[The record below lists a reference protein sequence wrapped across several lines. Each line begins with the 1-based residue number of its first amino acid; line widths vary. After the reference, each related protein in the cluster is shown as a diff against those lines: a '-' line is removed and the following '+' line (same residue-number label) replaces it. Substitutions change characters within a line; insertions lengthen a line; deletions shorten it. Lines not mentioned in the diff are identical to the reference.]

1 MWHLDGASDST
12 SQSDSTSARRSLA
25 LLDAAGVQPGV
36 DGVAG
41 KAAMFN
47 VSDNH
52 KGVYAYENSDGALTG
67 LTNMTVEV
75 WTKTTGAPSYNGYLF
90 FCERDGATAYMV
102 YQKKDTAKLTCDY
115 YYDKDGTATYFWGDS
130 TEIDENDWDH
140 VAFRYDGSNGRTS
153 VVLNGV
159 AKTPK
164 TPGCYG
170 LMAGTG
176 KFFLGNRAN
185 SWASNA
191 FPGSIDEVRI
201 SSVARSDAWL
211 AATRATIADN
221 AAFTTYGAAKDNVR
235 GTVLFF
241 K

>member
-1 MWHLDGASDST
+1 
-12 SQSDSTSARRSLA
+12 
-25 LLDAAGVQPGV
+25 
-36 DGVAG
+36 
-41 KAAMFN
+41 
-47 VSDNH
+47 
-52 KGVYAYENSDGALTG
+52 
-67 LTNMTVEV
+67 MTVEV
-75 WTKTTGAPSYNGYLF
+75 WTKTTGAPSYNNGYLF
-90 FCERDGATAYMV
+90 FCERDGATAYTV
-102 YQKKDTAKLTCDY
+102 YQKKDTATLTCDY

-130 TEIDENDWDH
+130 TVVDENDWDH

-185 SWASNA
+185 SWVSHA

-221 AAFTTYGAAKDNVR
+221 AAFTTYGAASDNSQ
-235 GTVLFF
+235 GTVVFF
-241 K
+241 R